1 MSTGPNYSVLSISAV
16 EAGLP
21 FLPIYTDN
29 AGPLGGSSG
38 SKLIPAV
45 SLRHVSQNIKT
56 AYTEQWNFGLE
67 REVRPNVVASLG
79 YNGARGLHQYSI
91 SNINEPGFAPL
102 YLGDTT
108 PNVRLNTQYGNTNN
122 RGSLG
127 DAYYHGLVGALR
139 GRMKNIQWNASYTY
153 SHSIDTL
160 SSTFSD
166 EVANNGLGYLDPFKP
181 ALDKGNSDYDARHR
195 ISISAVV
202 PLPIFKNY
210 SNTFLKQALGGFQFA
225 PIYTYHSGYPFT
237 VFDCSFGASP
247 YNCPRAFMVPGAA
260 IPKGGKA
267 GADLGGNIFNYMSV
281 PASIPDQDFNPGPF
295 EYTGPAFIP
304 GTATP
309 FPFAASNL
317 PTCTGLKGQGC
328 SFPSNMLSRNS
339 FVGPG
344 NWNLNFGIYKDF
356 KLTERVNVQF
366 RGEFFDLT
374 NHKNFYILGFGQG
387 GADVSVYNTCSAGG
401 TQPCTANAPFAQAKK
416 GGYGSNEFDDHRNV
430 QLALK
435 VIF

>member
-1 MSTGPNYSVLSISAV
+1 
-16 EAGLP
+16 
-21 FLPIYTDN
+21 
-29 AGPLGGSSG
+29 
-38 SKLIPAV
+38 
-45 SLRHVSQNIKT
+45 
-56 AYTEQWNFGLE
+56 
-67 REVRPNVVASLG
+67 
-79 YNGARGLHQYSI
+79 
-91 SNINEPGFAPL
+91 
-102 YLGDTT
+102 
-108 PNVRLNTQYGNTNN
+108 
-122 RGSLG
+122 
-127 DAYYHGLVGALR
+127 
-139 GRMKNIQWNASYTY
+139 
-153 SHSIDTL
+153 
-160 SSTFSD
+160 
-166 EVANNGLGYLDPFKP
+166 
-181 ALDKGNSDYDARHR
+181 
-195 ISISAVV
+195 
-202 PLPIFKNY
+202 
-210 SNTFLKQALGGFQFA
+210 
-225 PIYTYHSGYPFT
+225 
-237 VFDCSFGASP
+237 
-247 YNCPRAFMVPGAA
+247 
-260 IPKGGKA
+260 
-267 GADLGGNIFNYMSV
+267 MSV